1 MQLLRWLKRKK
12 EIVLVPIFGDNMQY
26 VDKWKNDGYL
36 KSVESMELNGVWTT
50 EIIDCVTQIRNK
62 ADESPTVEALKAYND
77 CIKIVKDLL
86 VKPEMAK
93 ITRKYLDDERTSA
106 TDMSSLK

>member
-1 MQLLRWLKRKK
+1 MRLLQWLKREK
-12 EIVLVPIFGDNMQY
+12 EVVLVPVFGDNALY
-26 VDKWKNDGYL
+26 ADKWKNEGYL
-36 KSVESMELNGVWTT
+36 KSVESMSLNGVWIT

-62 ADESPTVEALKAYND
+62 ADESPTVEALRAYND

-93 ITRKYLDDERTSA
+93 ITRKYLDDERTNA
-106 TDMSSLK
+106 ADMSSLK